1 MLRITFGTGS
11 YVNGYSAG
19 YNAASRDADED
30 FANLAV
36 AAVAVAAGVGI
47 LAFAAGAVIAS
58 AANSN
63 GLVAD
68 AVVADGN
75 LGV

>member
-11 YVNGYSAG
+11 YVNGYNAG
-19 YNAASRDADED
+19 YTAASRDADED

-47 LAFAAGAVIAS
+47 IAFAAGIAISS
-58 AANSN
+58 ANGN

-68 AVVADGN
+68 EIIPEGN